1 MRLGL
6 LFVSTVAG
14 LLSVQIAKTQ
24 PIETVEVIGVTSLG
38 GTVDLD
44 RVAANVQVATSEDIR
59 RRRAVSLADFM
70 NSEFGSVFVN
80 EAQSNP
86 VQPDLQYRGYIGF
99 RYLVIHKGSLSIR
112 MACVLTNHSV
122 IRSIGRLYR
131 AQLLTRPIL
140 CRALTRYSD

>member
-70 NSEFGSVFVN
+70 NLS
-80 EAQSNP
+80 
-86 VQPDLQYRGYIGF
+86 L
-99 RYLVIHKGSLSIR
+99 IHI
-112 MACVLTNHSV
+112 
-122 IRSIGRLYR
+122 
-131 AQLLTRPIL
+131 
-140 CRALTRYSD
+140 